1 MANRTHTGFLLVVI
15 VAGLASCEGASP
27 SPTAPSTAPQ
37 QQPPGP
43 ARGTPDTYLVA
54 DVVLS
59 GVVYEMTPMGRVP
72 IEGVRVQSDNFHI
85 FPSPDVVT
93 DSNGFFS
100 FRRVWVCPCSWAPWV
115 DAGITAIYV
124 EKDGYDVPAGQSAS
138 IFGRRLNPDVRPDLR
153 LRDVPINGDTRFD
166 VQLVRR

>member
-1 MANRTHTGFLLVVI
+1 MANRMHTGFLLVVL
-15 VAGLASCEGASP
+15 VAGLAGCEGASP
-27 SPTAPSTAPQ
+27 SPTAPSTAQ

-54 DVVLS
+54 DVILS
-59 GVVYEMTPMGRVP
+59 GVVYEMTPIGRVP
-72 IEGVRVQSDNFHI
+72 IEGVNIQLDNFHI
-85 FPSPDVVT
+85 FPSADAVS

-124 EKDGYDVPAGQSAS
+124 EKDGYDIPAGQSAS
-138 IFGRRLNPDVRPDLR
+138 SFGRRPGTDVPPDLR
-153 LRDVPINGDTRFD
+153 LRDVHINGDTRFD
-166 VQLVRR
+166 IQLVRR